1 MHKFVYFQ
9 TLLQKEK
16 QSGRGEV
23 EEAGEEAEDD
33 EEVYYDEEE
42 LEDVRMQNITSIDNQ
57 KWCFQNFLSKMEA
70 YSEPCQTSK
79 MECFVKIINIV

>member
-1 MHKFVYFQ
+1 MPHHIGVNIHPCGSYSLWKCMHKFVYFQ

-16 QSGRGEV
+16 KIGPGEV
-23 EEAGEEAEDD
+23 EEAGEQAEDD

-57 KWCFQNFLSKMEA
+57 NRCFPKFSGL
-70 YSEPCQTSK
+70 
-79 MECFVKIINIV
+79 

>member
-1 MHKFVYFQ
+1 MHKSVYFQ

-57 KWCFQNFLSKMEA
+57 K
-70 YSEPCQTSK
+70 
-79 MECFVKIINIV
+79 